1 MSFADDVKRWAQ
13 QTRERMLH
21 VFQRA
26 VVLLGEE
33 LARPKPSGATPH
45 LTGNLIRS
53 LLAQVNGRVN
63 VGAAAEEYA
72 GTDVGLAVASAVLGD
87 SVTLGFQ
94 ANYARRMNYGF
105 VGQDSLGRTYNQAG
119 NHFVEHA
126 AAMWPQFVDRAAR
139 EVSR

>member
-13 QTRERMLH
+13 RTRNQMLA

-26 VVLLGEE
+26 TVLLAEE
-33 LARPKPSGATPH
+33 MAKPKPEGATPH

-63 VGAAAEEYA
+63 VGAPDDEYA

-87 SVTLGFQ
+87 SITLGFQ
-94 ANYARRMNYGF
+94 ANYARRMNFGF

-119 NHFVEHA
+119 NHFVERA
-126 AAMWPQFVDRAAR
+126 AALWPQLVDQAAR
-139 EVSR
+139 EAGR